1 MNTAL
6 RPLTDFP
13 DRLSPMVVKE
23 LRQGLRTR
31 AFSSIL
37 LLLHVLLIVVTLMTT
52 VVDGSAD
59 GTRWLYDGIATLVL
73 CIVLPFRVS
82 NALAEEIKH
91 GTLDMLMLTRISPG
105 RIVLGKWASV
115 VLQSLLITLSLAPYI
130 VARYVFGGLEL
141 APELLLLAAKWLAGS
156 VITAAVLCLSTLR
169 QAWLRMVTLF
179 VPLFFG
185 SFGLLSY
192 FIMTATGRSGLTF
205 SASSTLGVKALIVL
219 GVISLAG
226 WAIFAFLSLAASRI
240 SPPGKPLAWL
250 KRTVHGLAVLIMGLL
265 YLTTS
270 NPLFF
275 TTATSVVAFMT
286 LDALTESTN
295 TVPAAYSAFYKHGVA
310 GRVLVCFLSPGW
322 ASGFWLAC
330 LCSLFL
336 SVALTLDIGT
346 DSLPYFFLGVST
358 VCMVSFLIQVLPT
371 RHSPDL
377 LPVFLGAL
385 ALLYLFAGVLSGLG
399 LMLAKASGGPAWY
412 LAMFPPAATVIA
424 PSMPVASRTS
434 FLINAMLFALPWPV
448 LHAILSLRAW
458 KKIRPVREKARQLA
472 LHAS

>member
-1 MNTAL
+1 MTTAL

-31 AFSSIL
+31 AFSSTL
-37 LLLHVLLIVVTLMTT
+37 LLLHVLLILVTLMTA
-52 VVDGSAD
+52 VADGSAD
-59 GTRWLYDGIATLVL
+59 DTRWLYDGIATLVL
-73 CIVLPFRVS
+73 CLVLPFRVS

-141 APELLLLAAKWLAGS
+141 APELLMLAAKWLAGS
-156 VITAAVLCLSTLR
+156 VITAAILSLSTLR
-169 QAWLRMVTLF
+169 QAWLRMVILF

-192 FIMTATGRSGLTF
+192 FVMTATGRSGTMF
-205 SASSTLGVKALIVL
+205 SASGTPLIQVLIILGVVC
-219 GVISLAG
+219 LAA
-226 WAIFAFLSLAASRI
+226 WAVFAFLSLAASRI
-240 SPPGKPLAWL
+240 SPPGQPLAWL
-250 KRTVHGLAVLIMGLL
+250 KRSVHALTLLILGLL

-275 TTATSVVAFMT
+275 TAASPVLAFMT
-286 LDALTESTN
+286 LDALTESSN
-295 TVPAAYSAFYKHGVA
+295 TVPSAYAAFYRRGA
-310 GRVLVCFLSPGW
+310 TGRVLAWVLSPGW
-322 ASGFWLAC
+322 VSGFWLAC

-336 SVALTLDIGT
+336 GVILALDIGT
-346 DSLPYFFLGVST
+346 DSLPYLFLGFST
-358 VCMVSFLIQVLPT
+358 VCMINFLIQVLPT
-371 RHSPDL
+371 RHSTDL

-385 ALLYLFAGVLSGLG
+385 AVLYLFAGVFSGLG
-399 LMLAKASGGPAWY
+399 IMVAKASGGPAWY
-412 LAMFPPAATVIA
+412 LAVFPPAATVIA
-424 PSMPVASRTS
+424 PSLSAGDRPS
-434 FLINAMLFALPWPV
+434 FIIQAVSFATLWPV
-448 LHAILSLRAW
+448 LHAFLSLRVW
-458 KKIRPVREKARQLA
+458 QKLRPVREKARQLA
-472 LHAS
+472 RSAS

>member
-1 MNTAL
+1 MTTVL

-37 LLLHVLLIVVTLMTT
+37 LLLHVLLILVTLMTA
-52 VVDGSAD
+52 VADGSAD
-59 GTRWLYDGIATLVL
+59 DIRWLYDGIATLVL
-73 CIVLPFRVS
+73 CLVLPFRVS

-156 VITAAVLCLSTLR
+156 VITAAILCLSTLR
-169 QAWLRMVTLF
+169 QAWLRMVILF

-192 FIMTATGRSGLTF
+192 FIMTATGRSSMMF
-205 SASSTLGVKALIVL
+205 SASSTPGVQALIILGVV
-219 GVISLAG
+219 SLAA
-226 WAIFAFLSLAASRI
+226 WSIFAFLSLAASRI
-240 SPPGKPLAWL
+240 SPQGKPLTWL
-250 KRTVHGLAVLIMGLL
+250 KRSVHGLALLVMGLL
-265 YLTTS
+265 YLATS

-275 TTATSVVAFMT
+275 TAASSVLAFMT
-286 LDALTESTN
+286 LDALTESIN
-295 TVPAAYSAFYKHGVA
+295 TVPAAYAPFYRRGAA
-310 GRVLVCFLSPGW
+310 GRVLVGFLSPGW

-336 SVALTLDIGT
+336 SVALALDIGT
-346 DSLPYFFLGVST
+346 DSLPYFYLGVST

-377 LPVFLGAL
+377 LPVFLGAM
-385 ALLYLFAGVLSGLG
+385 ALLYLFAGVFSGVG
-399 LMLAKASGGPAWY
+399 IMLAKTSGGPAWY
-412 LAMFPPAATVIA
+412 LAVFPPAATVIA
-424 PSMPVASRTS
+424 SSLPAASRAP
-434 FLINAMLFALPWPV
+434 FLMNAMLFALPWPV
-448 LHAILSLRAW
+448 LHAFLSLRVW
-458 KKIRPVREKARQLA
+458 QKLRPVREKARQLA
-472 LHAS
+472 LHTS